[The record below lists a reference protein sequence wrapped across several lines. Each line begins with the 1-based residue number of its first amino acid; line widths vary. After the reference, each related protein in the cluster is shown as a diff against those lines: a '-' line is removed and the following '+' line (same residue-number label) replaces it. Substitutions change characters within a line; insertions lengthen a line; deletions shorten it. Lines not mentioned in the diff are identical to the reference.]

1 VSSSQNEPVAVLLE
15 DRSPKGSRG
24 GSRKP
29 GPKLTH
35 KPKSTPKPSPKPKLQ
50 PKSSATRTATATPKT
65 SAVTFPELKVPYVD
79 TPTDLCDIYISCQD
93 NYAGNAQGPT
103 VRRGIHDQEYG
114 QDGQALVKR
123 VRTVGGLRTL
133 GYPES
138 SMLYTGARITENHV
152 FRFQNNKMGSTV
164 VKDFSTITGDYAD
177 YATEHIL
184 EVRKTKIT

>member
-1 VSSSQNEPVAVLLE
+1 MKTAHLRDLGEDPGNLDPSQRPSQSQRLNQVPSQNY
-15 DRSPKGSRG
+15 S
-24 GSRKP
+24 
-29 GPKLTH
+29 
-35 KPKSTPKPSPKPKLQ
+35 Q
-50 PKSSATRTATATPKT
+50 TRTAIATSKT
-65 SAVTFPELKVPYVD
+65 SAVTFPEFKVLYVD

-103 VRRGIHDQEYG
+103 VRRGIHDQEYD

-138 SMLYTGARITENHV
+138 SMLYTGARITEHHV
-152 FRFQNNKMGSTV
+152 FRFQNNKMGSSS

-177 YATEHIL
+177 YAIEHIL
-184 EVRKTKIT
+184 EVKKAIVT